1 MTYEEL
7 IKRLDPAVYQS
18 LKRALEL
25 GKWPDGRKL
34 SDEQR
39 SICMEAVIYY
49 EDHHQVPQEERVGYL
64 DRGKKAGTACDPSVA
79 RTAGSSANGAADP
92 DQFFEVKS

>member
-34 SDEQR
+34 TDEQR
-39 SICMEAVIYY
+39 LICMEAVIYY
-49 EDHHQVPQEERVGYL
+49 EDHHQIPAEERVGYL
-64 DRGKKAGTACDPSVA
+64 DRGVKAGTACDPSVA
-79 RTAGSSANGAADP
+79 RTAGKSTNGAADP

>member
-7 IKRLDPAVYQS
+7 IKRLDPAVYQN

-25 GKWPDGRKL
+25 GKWPDGRAL
-34 SDEQR
+34 NNEQR

-49 EDHHQVPQEERVGYL
+49 EDHHQVPMEERVGYL
-64 DRGKKAGTACDPSVA
+64 DRGEKAGTACDPSVA
-79 RTAGSSANGAADP
+79 RTAGNSANGAADSG
-92 DQFFEVKS
+92 QFFEVKS

>member
-18 LKRALEL
+18 LRRAVEL
-25 GKWPDGRKL
+25 GKWPDGRRL

-39 SICMEAVIYY
+39 SICMEAIIHY
-49 EDHHQVPQEERVGYL
+49 EKTHDLPESERVGYIE
-64 DRGKKAGTACDPSVA
+64 RQSC
-79 RTAGSSANGAADP
+79 GSDKGSGEDTIRI
-92 DQFFEVKS
+92 VS

>member
-49 EDHHQVPQEERVGYL
+49 EDHHQVPVEERVGYL
-64 DRGKKAGTACDPSVA
+64 DRGTKAGTACDPSVA
-79 RTAGSSANGAADP
+79 RTTGNGGNGAADS

>member
-49 EDHHQVPQEERVGYL
+49 EDHHNTPMEERVGYL
-64 DRGKKAGTACDPSVA
+64 DRGEKAGTACDPSVA
-79 RTAGSSANGAADP
+79 RHRNQTATGTRPSH
-92 DQFFEVKS
+92 

>member
-7 IKRLDPAVYQS
+7 IKRLDPTVYQN
-18 LKRALEL
+18 LKRSLEL

-34 SDEQR
+34 TDEQR

-49 EDHHQVPQEERVGYL
+49 EDHHHIPQEERVGYL

-79 RTAGSSANGAADP
+79 RTAGKNGAADS

>member
-39 SICMEAVIYY
+39 SICMAWRPLFITKTTTTHRWKSGLVTLTAAKRRGLRAIPACRA
-49 EDHHQVPQEERVGYL
+49 QQGNRQTVPLAQISTLR
-64 DRGKKAGTACDPSVA
+64 
-79 RTAGSSANGAADP
+79 
-92 DQFFEVKS
+92 

>member
-49 EDHHQVPQEERVGYL
+49 EDHHQIPVEERVGYL
-64 DRGKKAGTACDPSVA
+64 DRGEKAGTACDPSVA
-79 RTAGSSANGAADP
+79 RTTPKSANGAAGSGEY
-92 DQFFEVKS
+92 FEVKS

>member
-7 IKRLDPAVYQS
+7 IKRLDPAVYHS
-18 LKRALEL
+18 LKSSLQL

-49 EDHHQVPQEERVGYL
+49 EEHHQIPQEERVGYL
-64 DRGKKAGTACDPSVA
+64 DRGKKAGTACDPSVT
-79 RTAGSSANGAADP
+79 RTAGNSANGAADSG
-92 DQFFEVKS
+92 QFFEVKS